1 LIDAQK
7 HLYFDLIPSI
17 NYQSNTLFLT
27 FLTHTGYITPSNHLS
42 SADAERVE
50 SRLKKI
56 QLQQLYAKQLSDDA
70 SALNATP
77 SGRISTSGNGSRRI
91 SSARIDPR
99 ASSQAASSAGGDGK
113 GLFGSMSE
121 ADQLASALAKK
132 KAAQLEY
139 YQQLQE
145 AESVRAQHQ
154 SDPQANRRASLY
166 RTRDQKEQDD
176 ARGRSREDRQT
187 PPIGVGRDTGSG
199 SGYGQHGERG
209 GYQDQVQ
216 DPGHNGYGSAK
227 AMHVTSAMQMSRNM
241 MEGGGNTTRQREG
254 QGHGHGQGE
263 LDEFYSRAPHSI
275 GETSRVADSYN
286 TQRDPDH
293 GRNQHSNGCE
303 HSNSRSVLDSRQ
315 RDAYSDPTD
324 RNGERDRN
332 TVQDDYDVAGDGR
345 YQVRMPN
352 RREEPR
358 DMKVEQHRYNDSEL
372 RLSQNRMRDE
382 DHGRQFDQVRARD
395 DDMRYQE
402 KEALQG
408 SGRLGQFSSGYEPS
422 RGAPSHMR
430 VSESRIR
437 LENPSVQM
445 SSGRRGV
452 DDEGDR
458 DRERDRD
465 TDRDRERDR
474 NRDGYPSGQGRNYEH
489 SNSPPDNR
497 TSPPYN
503 DVRDRVGYDTY
514 SPSSNPQ
521 RAREVNIDR
530 LSDKSN
536 RQHVNYS
543 ASNSHSSQYGGSGS
557 ASGAG
562 PGYDRDRGGVSGR
575 PMVQNTVAGRGRSSG
590 GGVSSITL

>member
-1 LIDAQK
+1 M
-7 HLYFDLIPSI
+7 
-17 NYQSNTLFLT
+17 
-27 FLTHTGYITPSNHLS
+27 S

-77 SGRISTSGNGSRRI
+77 FGRISTSGSGSRRI

-99 ASSQAASSAGGDGK
+99 ASSHAVSSAGGDGK

-154 SDPQANRRASLY
+154 SDPQMNRRASLY

-187 PPIGVGRDTGSG
+187 PPVGVGRDTGAG
-199 SGYGQHGERG
+199 SGYGQHSDRG
-209 GYQDQVQ
+209 RYQDQGQ
-216 DPGHNGYGSAK
+216 DPGNNGYGSAK
-227 AMHVTSAMQMSRNM
+227 AMQVTSAMQMSRNM
-241 MEGGGNTTRQREG
+241 MEGGGNTARQREG
-254 QGHGHGQGE
+254 HGQAGQGQGQGE
-263 LDEFYSRAPHSI
+263 LDEFYSRTPHSI
-275 GETSRVADSYN
+275 GETGRMTDTYN

-293 GRNQHSNGCE
+293 GRNHHSNGCE

-315 RDAYSDPTD
+315 RGAYSHPSD
-324 RNGERDRN
+324 RNGDRD
-332 TVQDDYDVAGDGR
+332 TVQDDYEVAGDDR
-345 YQVRMPN
+345 YQDRMPN

-358 DMKVEQHRYNDSEL
+358 DLKVEQHRYSDSEG
-372 RLSQNRMRDE
+372 RLGQNRMRDE
-382 DHGRQFDQVRARD
+382 DHGRQFDQVSTRD

-402 KEALQG
+402 KEVLQG
-408 SGRLGQFSSGYEPS
+408 SGRLGQSSSGYVPS

-437 LENPSVQM
+437 LENPSGQM

-452 DDEGDR
+452 DDEEDR

-465 TDRDRERDR
+465 SESDRDRERDRDR

-489 SNSPPDNR
+489 SNSPPDNL

-503 DVRDRVGYDTY
+503 DIRDRVGYDTY
-514 SPSSNPQ
+514 SPSGNPQ
-521 RAREVNIDR
+521 RAREMNSDR

-536 RQHVNYS
+536 RQHINYT
-543 ASNSHSSQYGGSGS
+543 ASDSHSSQYGGSGS
-557 ASGAG
+557 VSVAG
-562 PGYDRDRGGVSGR
+562 PGYDRDRDRGGVPGR

>member
-1 LIDAQK
+1 M
-7 HLYFDLIPSI
+7 
-17 NYQSNTLFLT
+17 T
-27 FLTHTGYITPSNHLS
+27 FLTHTGYTTPSNHLS
-42 SADAERVE
+42 CADAERVE

-145 AESVRAQHQ
+145 AENVRAQHQ
-154 SDPQANRRASLY
+154 SDPQMNRRASLY

-187 PPIGVGRDTGSG
+187 PPVGVGRDTGSG
-199 SGYGQHGERG
+199 SGYGQRGERG
-209 GYQDQVQ
+209 RYQDQVQ
-216 DPGHNGYGSAK
+216 DPRHNGYGSAK
-227 AMHVTSAMQMSRNM
+227 AMQVTSAMHLSRNI

-254 QGHGHGQGE
+254 QGQRGHGQGGQGEGE
-263 LDEFYSRAPHSI
+263 LDEFYSRTPHSI
-275 GETSRVADSYN
+275 VETGRVTDSYS

-293 GRNQHSNGCE
+293 GRNHHSNGCE
-303 HSNSRSVLDSRQ
+303 HGNSRSDLDSRQ
-315 RDAYSDPTD
+315 RGAYSHPSD
-324 RNGERDRN
+324 RHGERDRD
-332 TVQDDYDVAGDGR
+332 TVQDGYEVAGDDR
-345 YQVRMPN
+345 YQDRMPN
-352 RREEPR
+352 RRELPR
-358 DMKVEQHRYNDSEL
+358 DTKVEQHRYNDSEGHL
-372 RLSQNRMRDE
+372 GQNRMRDE
-382 DHGRQFDQVRARD
+382 DHGRQFDEVRTRD

-402 KEALQG
+402 KELLQG
-408 SGRLGQFSSGYEPS
+408 SGRLGQSSSGYEPS

-445 SSGRRGV
+445 SSGRKGV

-458 DRERDRD
+458 DSNR
-465 TDRDRERDR
+465 DRDRERDRDR
-474 NRDGYPSGQGRNYEH
+474 NRDGYPSGQGRYYDH

-497 TSPPYN
+497 TSPPYD
-503 DVRDRVGYDTY
+503 DVRDRAGYDTY

-521 RAREVNIDR
+521 RSREVNSDR

-536 RQHVNYS
+536 RQHINYT
-543 ASNSHSSQYGGSGS
+543 ASDSHSSQYGGSGS